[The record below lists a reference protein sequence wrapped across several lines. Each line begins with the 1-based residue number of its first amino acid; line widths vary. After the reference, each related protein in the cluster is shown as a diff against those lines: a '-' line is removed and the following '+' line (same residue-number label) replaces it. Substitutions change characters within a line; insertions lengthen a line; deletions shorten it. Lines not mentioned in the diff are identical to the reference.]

1 MAKELRLLSLFLLF
15 AATACSIGFAE
26 ELRDPMVPTDYRA
39 AAVAKPAPAPDPV
52 KTDSWVLRAVLH
64 SAGRSVALV
73 NDQPL
78 RTGDQLEGYRL
89 VRIFPDH
96 VVFKNKRKE
105 VVLYRVGTG
114 LKKMAAD
121 AAVKKGSTE

>member
-1 MAKELRLLSLFLLF
+1 MVKQLRLLGLFLLI
-15 AATACSIGFAE
+15 AAAACSIGFAE
-26 ELRDPMVPTDYRA
+26 ELRDPMVPTHYRA
-39 AAVAKPAPAPDPV
+39 AAVAKPAPAPV

-73 NDQPL
+73 NDQTL

-89 VRIFPDH
+89 VRILPDH

-114 LKKMAAD
+114 LKKIAAD
-121 AAVKKGSTE
+121 AAAKKGSTE

>member
-1 MAKELRLLSLFLLF
+1 MVKELRLLCLFLLI
-15 AATACSIGFAE
+15 AATACEIGFAE
-26 ELRDPMVPTDYRA
+26 ELHDPMVPTYYHA
-39 AAVAKPAPAPDPV
+39 AAVPKPAPAPV
-52 KTDSWVLRAVLH
+52 KTNSWVLRAVLH